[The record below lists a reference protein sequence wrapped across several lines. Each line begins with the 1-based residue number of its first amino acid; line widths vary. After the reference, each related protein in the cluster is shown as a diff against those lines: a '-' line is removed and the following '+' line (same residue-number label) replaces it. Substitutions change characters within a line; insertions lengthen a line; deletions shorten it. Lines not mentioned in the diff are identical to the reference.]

1 MPDLNQ
7 SDPLLADYLVQNA
20 VWWIEYLGL
29 AGIRQDTWPYAD
41 KAFLADWARR
51 IRAEYPDFNIV
62 GEEWSANPAIVSYW
76 QSGKENHDRY
86 VSYLPSLMD
95 FPLQI
100 ALAESLT
107 KEEPGWGSVWTSA
120 YEMLGNDWLYAD
132 PFNLVIFPD
141 NHDMSRI
148 ATQLDDNPGRF
159 RMALAFYLTMRG
171 IPQIYYGTEIMMSH
185 PGTDS
190 HGLIR
195 SDFPGG
201 WRGDAV
207 NAFTG
212 KGLSETQRSA
222 QEFMKRLLNWRK
234 SAGVV
239 HDGKLMQ
246 FTPDGNV
253 FVYFRYDEVDTLM
266 IAFNRGTEAV
276 DLDLLRF
283 AERIGTRQTATDVV
297 SGRRYSLEEAL
308 PLEAESVLV
317 LELAD

>member
-1 MPDLNQ
+1 MEDDLYYMLCALKGVVTTGMAFAFVAFMDTLIEVEGRTIYLQREFHLKN
-7 SDPLLADYLVQNA
+7 DLLAPHYLL
-20 VWWIEYLGL
+20 WE
-29 AGIRQDTWPYAD
+29 
-41 KAFLADWARR
+41 
-51 IRAEYPDFNIV
+51 
-62 GEEWSANPAIVSYW
+62 
-76 QSGKENHDRY
+76 
-86 VSYLPSLMD
+86 
-95 FPLQI
+95 
-100 ALAESLT
+100 
-107 KEEPGWGSVWTSA
+107 
-120 YEMLGNDWLYAD
+120 D